1 MVEVTYYCSFPGNPG
16 NFTNIYNIKYFN
28 RTEWTRSPRRNKIV
42 SFFALLLPYL
52 LHSLLVTQN
61 CLLPFS
67 HGGWHTYRGILLEC
81 KIGPLQAGI
90 KSSLRLSDIY
100 MFNYCLD
107 SGRKNCLSPLPLI
120 WVCLFIQMKSYT
132 RPMEASY
139 DMNINQMSMRGY
151 PISNCDQATG
161 TPDDTRNY

>member
-1 MVEVTYYCSFPGNPG
+1 MYATHKRKIQQISICKLWTEEALVEVTYYCSFPGNPG

-90 KSSLRLSDIY
+90 KSSLRLSDI
-100 MFNYCLD
+100 C
-107 SGRKNCLSPLPLI
+107 SI
-120 WVCLFIQMKSYT
+120 IAWVLEERIAF
-132 RPMEASY
+132 RPFPWY
-139 DMNINQMSMRGY
+139 GY
-151 PISNCDQATG
+151 AFSFKWRVTHDPWKPHT
-161 TPDDTRNY
+161 TWT

>member
-1 MVEVTYYCSFPGNPG
+1 MNRGPTESKEMEEDFGRSYLLLLFSWKPRQFH
-16 NFTNIYNIKYFN
+16 KYLQHLIFQQN
-28 RTEWTRSPRRNKIV
+28 RVWTRSPRRNKIV

-90 KSSLRLSDIY
+90 KSSLSDICSIIAWILEERIA
-100 MFNYCLD
+100 F
-107 SGRKNCLSPLPLI
+107 
-120 WVCLFIQMKSYT
+120 
-132 RPMEASY
+132 RPF
-139 DMNINQMSMRGY
+139 
-151 PISNCDQATG
+151 P
-161 TPDDTRNY
+161 